1 MHKLSL
7 LITIL
12 VRDRLPELLN
22 LYEER
27 QLAVNLISLGHGTAT
42 NEIINLLGLESTEKA
57 VCFSFVSWEKW
68 KEIKRDLERKLRIDV
83 PGTGIAF
90 TVPLSSIGGRRE
102 LGFLTQNQMVERKEE
117 QVMQGT
123 KRELLMVVSNQGYSE
138 MVMEAARSAGAAGGT
153 VIHARGTGMQS
164 AEQFFGV
171 SLASEKDIIY
181 IVTNR
186 EKKNA
191 IMTAIMRKAGLETPA
206 KAITFTLPVT
216 ATAGLKLLEE
226 EETEPEMTDTAAAG
240 E

>member
-102 LGFLTQNQMVERKEE
+102 LGFLTQNQTVERKEE

>member
-57 VCFSFVSWEKW
+57 VCFSFDSREKW

>member
-27 QLAVNLISLGHGTAT
+27 QLTVNLISLGHGTAT

-102 LGFLTQNQMVERKEE
+102 LGFLTQNQTVERKEE

>member
-226 EETEPEMTDTAAAG
+226 EETEPEVTDTAAAG